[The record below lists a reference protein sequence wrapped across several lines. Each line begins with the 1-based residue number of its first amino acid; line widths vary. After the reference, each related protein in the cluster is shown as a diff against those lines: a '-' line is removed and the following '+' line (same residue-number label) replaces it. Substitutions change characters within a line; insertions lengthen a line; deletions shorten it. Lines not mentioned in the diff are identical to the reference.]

1 MRGIPMLCIALL
13 AALAAGAQQQFSRA
27 DTLRGSITP
36 QRAWWDVTGY
46 NLHVRVNPGD
56 STFSGFNTITY
67 KVLQPDSLMQIDLQV
82 PMTIDSV
89 IQDKMPLTFTRDGN
103 AWFIKLAAGQPK
115 GKSKQ
120 LTVFYS
126 GKPRPARNAPWD
138 GGVVWA
144 KDEKGRPWIATACQ
158 GLGASI
164 WWPNKDTQSDEPDN
178 MTISVTVPAGLKDV
192 SNGRLKKTIPNADGT
207 STFIWQVKDPINN
220 YDVAVNIGNYIEMK
234 DTFSGEGG
242 RLDLGFWVLD
252 YNEAKAREHFKVV
265 KPMLKCFEYWFG
277 KYPFYKDS
285 YKLVEAPFLG
295 MEHQSAVAYGN
306 NYLMG
311 YKGADLSGTGWGLKW
326 DFLIVHES
334 GHEWFGNSITSK
346 DLADMWIHE
355 SFTNYSEA
363 LFTECEYGRK
373 AAGEYVRGLRKN
385 IRNDVPIIAPYGVNA
400 EGSGDMYYKGSNMI
414 HNIRQI
420 MGNDEAF
427 RQMLRGLNKTF
438 YHQTVTTK
446 EIEQYMSEA
455 AGMNLDKVFDQY
467 LRHTTI
473 PTLEYRFS
481 GQQVQYRWVTDV
493 KDFNMPV
500 KVKLSDSGYKLI
512 YPGTLWHSSNI
523 TLANMKDFKVDDNF
537 YIITKEVK

>member
-1 MRGIPMLCIALL
+1 
-13 AALAAGAQQQFSRA
+13 
-27 DTLRGSITP
+27 
-36 QRAWWDVTGY
+36 
-46 NLHVRVNPGD
+46 
-56 STFSGFNTITY
+56 
-67 KVLQPDSLMQIDLQV
+67 
-82 PMTIDSV
+82 
-89 IQDKMPLTFTRDGN
+89 
-103 AWFIKLAAGQPK
+103 
-115 GKSKQ
+115 
-120 LTVFYS
+120 
-126 GKPRPARNAPWD
+126 
-138 GGVVWA
+138 
-144 KDEKGRPWIATACQ
+144 
-158 GLGASI
+158 
-164 WWPNKDTQSDEPDN
+164 
-178 MTISVTVPAGLKDV
+178 
-192 SNGRLKKTIPNADGT
+192 
-207 STFIWQVKDPINN
+207 
-220 YDVAVNIGNYIEMK
+220 MK

-455 AGMNLDKVFDQY
+455 AGMNLNKVFDQY

-473 PTLEYRFS
+473 PTLEYSFS

>member
-13 AALAAGAQQQFSRA
+13 ATFTAGAQQQFSRA

-36 QRAWWDVTGY
+36 QRAWWDVTSY
-46 NLHVRVNPGD
+46 NLHVQVNPDD

-67 KVLQPDSLMQIDLQV
+67 KVLKPDSLMQIDLQA

-89 IQDKMPLTFTRDGN
+89 VQDKMPLTFTRDGN
-103 AWFIKLAAGQPK
+103 AWFIKMPPTLTK
-115 GKSKQ
+115 GKSNQ

-126 GKPRPARNAPWD
+126 GKPRRAKNAPWD
-138 GGVVWA
+138 GGVVWT

-164 WWPNKDTQSDEPDN
+164 WWPNKDTQSDEPEN
-178 MTISVTVPAGLKDV
+178 MTINVTVPAGLVDV
-192 SNGRLKKTIPNADGT
+192 SNGRLKKTTANADGT
-207 STFIWQVKDPINN
+207 RTFVWQVKSPINN
-220 YDVAVNIGNYIEMK
+220 YDVALNIGNYIEMK

-242 RLDLGFWVLD
+242 KLDLGFWVLD
-252 YNEAKAREHFKVV
+252 YNEDKAREHFKVV

-306 NYLMG
+306 NFQMG
-311 YKGADLSGTGWGLKW
+311 YKGTDLSGTGWGLKW

-355 SFTNYSEA
+355 SFTNYSEV

-373 AAGEYVRGLRKN
+373 AASEYVQGIRKN

-446 EIEQYMSEA
+446 EIEEYMSQA
-455 AGMNLDKVFDQY
+455 VGMNLDKIFDQY

-481 GQQVQYRWVTDV
+481 GQQLQYRWVTDV

-500 KVKLSDSGYKLI
+500 RVKLSDNGYKLI

-523 TLANMKDFKVDDNF
+523 TLANIKDFRVDENF
-537 YIITKEVK
+537 YINKKEVK